1 MEKILMA
8 LALIPRVMELVMAVE
23 TIVPVTGAG
32 KEKLALVK
40 EFVMA
45 AYDGALEI
53 WPIIERAVNAT
64 VAFCNALGIFKT
76 GKSVA

>member
-8 LALIPRVMELVMAVE
+8 LALIPKVIELVIAVE
-23 TIVPVTGAG
+23 NIFPVSGAG
-32 KEKLALVK
+32 KDKLALIK

-76 GKSVA
+76 SKTAA